1 MNTYNSKNM
10 VYLEINLT
18 KMSKKKTKYKTFK
31 ILKAKYQYLKSIHY
45 LHKYQVHTQKDSKS
59 QGGHLSPN

>member
-45 LHKYQVHTQKDSKS
+45 LHKYQVHT
-59 QGGHLSPN
+59 